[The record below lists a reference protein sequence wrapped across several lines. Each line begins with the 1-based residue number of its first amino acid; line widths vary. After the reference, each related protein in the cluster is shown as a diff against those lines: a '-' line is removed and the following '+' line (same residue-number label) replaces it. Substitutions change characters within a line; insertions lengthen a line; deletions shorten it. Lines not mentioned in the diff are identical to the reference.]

1 MSGSDYRSKSDS
13 KSASGGPDSGRPDSG
28 GPAAAGGGRLIILA
42 LLLVGLAALLAGGWI
57 WQQLGPVALSVHGWL
72 AIAAGVAG
80 SLLLGGGL
88 MWLSFFSARSGHDE
102 RVRDHDPLA

>member
-13 KSASGGPDSGRPDSG
+13 KSASG

-88 MWLSFFSARSGHDE
+88 MWLSFFSARSGHDD